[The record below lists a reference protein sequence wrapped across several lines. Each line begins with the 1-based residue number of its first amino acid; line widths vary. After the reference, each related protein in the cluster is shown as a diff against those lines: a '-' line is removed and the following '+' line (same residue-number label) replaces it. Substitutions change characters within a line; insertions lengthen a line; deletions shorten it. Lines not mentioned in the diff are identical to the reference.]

1 MIFHYTLTKNKLKR
15 LLFQKQQKTNYIYLI
30 LSTILYFSLCYRS
43 FVEDALVTVII
54 YMIGLLMLWIT
65 LLLFNYIFTFIL
77 LKMNEKRNHN
87 LYGQHVIRIEEDQIV
102 ETVADEILI
111 IKKDEIQKIIYRK
124 KIICILLKRKGFVVR
139 YERGLFEQGHDFDQM
154 VLELKKFEC

>member
-1 MIFHYTLTKNKLKR
+1 
-15 LLFQKQQKTNYIYLI
+15 
-30 LSTILYFSLCYRS
+30 
-43 FVEDALVTVII
+43 
-54 YMIGLLMLWIT
+54 MLWIT
-65 LLLFNYIFTFIL
+65 LLLFNYLFTFIIF
-77 LKMNEKRNHN
+77 KINEKRNHN

-111 IKKDEIQKIIYRK
+111 IKKDEIQKIIYRN

-139 YERGLFEQGHDFDQM
+139 YDRGLFEQGHDFDQM